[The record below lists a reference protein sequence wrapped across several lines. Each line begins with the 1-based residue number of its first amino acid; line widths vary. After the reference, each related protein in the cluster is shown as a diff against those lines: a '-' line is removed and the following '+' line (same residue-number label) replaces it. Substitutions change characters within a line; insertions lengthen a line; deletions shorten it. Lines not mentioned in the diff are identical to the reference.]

1 MPREKLKTNFTSNYK
16 GVTLIALVVT
26 IIIMLIL
33 LGVTISGSLNG
44 RLFNITKE
52 AASETQRVSDKEY
65 LQSVLITLRN
75 KGKGKFDF
83 NKLKEKLPEDWTVL
97 ENDSKCTSPKGNSF
111 LIDEN
116 GEIAEGRWIEAKS
129 GITNGEVILKI
140 GDFVNYIPDQKTYSV
155 VGGDYGTGYEDV
167 QTFTTGT
174 GDESL
179 KWRVFSLSD
188 GRIQLM
194 SEPSKTSL
202 YLKSYAGYNH
212 GVDILNDICK
222 TLYSKSMDGKEVATA
237 RSINVEDL
245 LSLTTYN
252 LNTIEGYKTLVDMKK
267 TSSHPAIFELEDG
280 YYRDG
285 VEVEGGL
292 SESTGLNDGEVNS
305 DGVTEYRTLVG
316 GIVDNLAKTSLSI
329 EKTGYSINVKDYLTD
344 KGRALESALFGHYWI
359 ASRYRHGNALWNC
372 GIRETQGID
381 WIGTQK
387 LDVGDSSSFV
397 SIVSLDP
404 SVSATKDE
412 KNSTDSTTYW
422 NIEF

>member
-1 MPREKLKTNFTSNYK
+1 MPREKLKTNFTSNYR
-16 GVTLIALVVT
+16 GITLISLVIT

-75 KGKGKFDF
+75 KSKGKFDF
-83 NKLKEKLPEDWTVL
+83 NKLKEKLPEDWTVA

-116 GEIAEGRWIEAKS
+116 GEIAEERWIEAKS

-140 GDFVNYIPDQKTYSV
+140 GDFVNYVPDQKTYSV
-155 VGGDYGTGYEDV
+155 AGGNYGTGYVDDSGNPIV

-179 KWRVFSLSD
+179 KWRVFSLND
-188 GRIQLM
+188 GRIQLV
-194 SEPSKTSL
+194 SEPSKEKL
-202 YLKSYAGYNH
+202 FLKSYAGYNH

-222 TLYSKSMDGKEVATA
+222 TLYSKSVDGKEVATS

-252 LNTIEGYKTLVDMKK
+252 LNTIEGYKALAYF
-267 TSSHPAIFELEDG
+267 SGQHNRPAIFDLEDG
-280 YYRDG
+280 FYIEG
-285 VEVEGGL
+285 VKVEGGF

-305 DGVTEYRTLVG
+305 EGVYEYKALGKEIKIDTMPV
-316 GIVDNLAKTSLSI
+316 NLSI
-329 EKTGYSINVKDYLTD
+329 ERTGYTISMKDYLTD
-344 KGRALESALFGHYWI
+344 DGRSLQDTLLFKSLI
-359 ASRYRHGNALWNC
+359 LLASRYRNFVDPWNF
-372 GIRETQGID
+372 GLRLVSNRRD
-381 WIGTQK
+381 WLQ
-387 LDVGDSSSFV
+387 
-397 SIVSLDP
+397 
-404 SVSATKDE
+404 
-412 KNSTDSTTYW
+412 
-422 NIEF
+422 

>member
-222 TLYSKSMDGKEVATA
+222 TLYSKSVDGKEVATS

-252 LNTIEGYKTLVDMKK
+252 LNTIEGYKALAYF
-267 TSSHPAIFELEDG
+267 SGQHNRPAIFDLEDG
-280 YYRDG
+280 FYIEG
-285 VEVEGGL
+285 VKVEGGF

-305 DGVTEYRTLVG
+305 EGVYEYKALGKEIKIDTMPV
-316 GIVDNLAKTSLSI
+316 NLSI
-329 EKTGYSINVKDYLTD
+329 ERTGYTISMKDYLTD
-344 KGRALESALFGHYWI
+344 DGRSLQDTLLFKSLI
-359 ASRYRHGNALWNC
+359 LLASRYRNFVDPWNF
-372 GIRETQGID
+372 GLRLVSNRRD
-381 WIGTQK
+381 WLQ
-387 LDVGDSSSFV
+387 
-397 SIVSLDP
+397 
-404 SVSATKDE
+404 
-412 KNSTDSTTYW
+412 
-422 NIEF
+422 